1 MIAVETGLYFL
12 NVICGLE
19 KEAND
24 VIKNSEIEDA
34 LDHYELHMVMIGNP
48 DGREKVEEGHYCWR
62 SNG

>member
-24 VIKNSEIEDA
+24 VISKFYNLFIRKFR
-34 LDHYELHMVMIGNP
+34 N
-48 DGREKVEEGHYCWR
+48 
-62 SNG
+62 